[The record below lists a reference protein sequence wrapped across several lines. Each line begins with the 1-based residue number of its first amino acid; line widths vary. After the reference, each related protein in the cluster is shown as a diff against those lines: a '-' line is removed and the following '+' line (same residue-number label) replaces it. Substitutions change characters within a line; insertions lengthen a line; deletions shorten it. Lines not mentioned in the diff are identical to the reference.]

1 MGADYIPEDNL
12 LGRVNKER
20 TRKLLTDCKEA
31 NYNTVR
37 IWGGGYYPDDF
48 FTISVMNWDCLSGR
62 ISCLRALPM
71 NLTRRLTKI
80 SGKKYGRMYAGCVT
94 MPASDSGAATTKWK
108 PRRWINAGS
117 LPKTEM
123 RLYQDF

>member
-48 FTISVMNWDCLSGR
+48 
-62 ISCLRALPM
+62 LRYL
-71 NLTRRLTKI
+71 
-80 SGKKYGRMYAGCVT
+80 
-94 MPASDSGAATTKWK
+94 
-108 PRRWINAGS
+108 
-117 LPKTEM
+117 
-123 RLYQDF
+123 